1 MAGEK
6 LLTDSRCKA
15 AKRKEKIYYL
25 NDGHGLRLR
34 ISPNGSRIWLLRY
47 RIDGKE
53 KTMSLGSYPIVS
65 LTIAR
70 AKSEDARQLV
80 ASGQDPLISK
90 RLKRVRQVSAD
101 IRTFGATARD
111 YLAHNEAAWSDSHY
125 IRNEGILR
133 RFLLPDLSRLPL
145 DQITEE
151 FLFAVIKK
159 GYDRGTKD
167 SARRARAL
175 AQQVFRFGKDTH
187 RCSVNPAKDLS
198 DNSYFKRPATK
209 HFEAIKQDLVPELIE
224 KLNKEGSEQSLQPQ
238 TVCGL
243 LLAIYTGLRAGSIRS
258 AKWSEF
264 DFKKAVWTVPFST
277 MKSRREHQVPLPK
290 QAIRALRRLEVLTYD
305 GPESYVFASKTKA
318 GYISENTLRLGL
330 HRLGYEVTVHG
341 FRSLLTDVLNENGF
355 NFDAVERQLDHA
367 DKSQTRRA
375 YLRSQFWEER
385 VRMMQWFADW
395 CEGTAKDVG
404 NVVRFEAGVGR

>member
-53 KTMSLGSYPIVS
+53 QTMSLGSYPTVS

-70 AKSEDARQLV
+70 TKAEEARQLV
-80 ASGQDPLISK
+80 VADQNPVIAK
-90 RLKRVRQVSAD
+90 RLKRVKQASAG

-111 YLAHNEAAWSDSHY
+111 YLAHNKAAWSDSHY

-187 RCSVNPAKDLS
+187 RCSVNPAKDLA
-198 DNSYFKRPATK
+198 DNSYFKRPTTN
-209 HFEAIKQDLVPELIE
+209 HFEAIQQDLVPSLVE
-224 KLNKEGSEQSLQPQ
+224 KLNKEGNEQSLQTQ

-243 LLAIYTGLRAGSIRS
+243 LLALYTGLRVGSIRS

-290 QAIRALRRLEVLTYD
+290 QAILALRRLEVFTY
-305 GPESYVFASKTKA
+305 
-318 GYISENTLRLGL
+318 I
-330 HRLGYEVTVHG
+330 
-341 FRSLLTDVLNENGF
+341 
-355 NFDAVERQLDHA
+355 
-367 DKSQTRRA
+367 
-375 YLRSQFWEER
+375 
-385 VRMMQWFADW
+385 
-395 CEGTAKDVG
+395 
-404 NVVRFEAGVGR
+404 